1 MKKKLFLFS
10 ILLVAQNAMS
20 QVGIGTSLPESSAM
34 LDVSASDK
42 GILFPRLTTVQR
54 IGIPAPASG
63 LHVFDVT
70 TKSLWFFNGNFW
82 INYASQAKVG
92 DVKSGIQPS
101 DHEGWV
107 LLDGRLISSMS
118 ASQQSAATAMGL
130 SGNLPNASNAYL
142 VQNGGG
148 MGAVSGANTTTLA
161 QTNLPNVNFTGTAA
175 SAGDHAHVTDP
186 ASVSSTS
193 NGDHNHTTD
202 PASVSSSADGN
213 HAHSTDPSAVWSSTD
228 GYHAHNLNMVSKD
241 DGNFSNQ
248 PGQYPTGDANYG
260 YGSNHFIATEGNGN
274 HAHTVDI
281 PATTSTTNG
290 NHSHTVDVPSTTSSS
305 TGTHAHSVDISAT
318 TSTTTGAHAHSVSVA
333 SGGSATPIN
342 IAPKSLSVN
351 MFIYLGL

>member
-1 MKKKLFLFS
+1 MKKKLFLLS
-10 ILLVAQNAMS
+10 ILLLAQNAIS
-20 QVGIGTSLPESSAM
+20 QVGIGTSSPEISAM

-54 IGIPAPASG
+54 IGIPAPAFG

-148 MGAVSGANTTTLA
+148 MGAVSGANTTTLI
-161 QTNLPNVNFTGTAA
+161 QTNLPNVIFTGTAA
-175 SAGDHAHVTDP
+175 SAGDHAHNTDP
-186 ASVSSTS
+186 AAVTSTS
-193 NGDHNHTTD
+193 NGNHDHNTD
-202 PASVSSSADGN
+202 PAAIW
-213 HAHSTDPSAVWSSTD
+213 ST
-228 GYHAHNLNMVSKD
+228 N
-241 DGNFSNQ
+241 
-248 PGQYPTGDANYG
+248 
-260 YGSNHFIATEGNGN
+260 NGN
-274 HAHTVDI
+274 HSHGHNAPGGYGNLGLALSNYNNTVTGTDGSPNELNVWTNPYALVINNAGDHAHVVDV

-290 NHSHTVDVPSTTSSS
+290 AHAHTVDVL
-305 TGTHAHSVDISAT
+305 AT
-318 TSTTTGAHAHSVSVA
+318 TSTSAGVHTHAVTVA

>member
-1 MKKKLFLFS
+1 MKIYFPVFLFLIVS
-10 ILLVAQNAMS
+10 NLGIS
-20 QVGIGTSLPESSAM
+20 QVGIGTSNPDNSAI
-34 LDVSASDK
+34 LDLSATNK
-42 GILFPRLTTVQR
+42 GVLFPRLTSIQR
-54 IGIPAPASG
+54 NAISAPASG
-63 LHVFDVT
+63 LHVFDIT
-70 TKSLWFFNGNFW
+70 FNSLWFYDGVNW
-82 INYASQAKVG
+82 INYASQSKLG
-92 DVKSGIQPS
+92 DVKSGIQTI
-101 DHEGWV
+101 DHEGWIK
-107 LLDGRLISSMS
+107 LDGRLISTLSVT
-118 ASQQSAATAMGL
+118 QQSAATAMGL

-186 ASVSSTS
+186 ATVSSTS
-193 NGDHNHTTD
+193 NGDHNHTID
-202 PASVSSSADGN
+202 PAAISSSSDGN
-213 HAHSTDPSAVWSSTD
+213 HAHTTDPSAVWSSTD
-228 GYHAHNLNMVSKD
+228 GNHAHNLNMVSKD

-305 TGTHAHSVDISAT
+305 TGTHAHSVDILAT
-318 TSTTTGAHAHSVSVA
+318 TSTTAGVHTHAVTVA